1 MPVKAVNYRCRE
13 RDRSIGCRRVHP
25 PVGFP
30 TVGSLDTGCA
40 NSIHDGCSI
49 TSSFLKRLGGLQNE
63 KSRRKYRFILFAAI
77 FLGAGLTVS
86 YLEFVVIRPTPLWEG
101 RYLVPL
107 AGMIVTNAMNSAA
120 LGVERF
126 RSELDLRAGEIETL
140 LALGATQQQAVLK
153 TVQLSASA
161 AMLPAI
167 NMLMVLGIVALP
179 GMMSGQI
186 LAGESPLIA
195 VRYQLLI
202 CFSIA
207 ATAAIV
213 TWVSIQMTQKLYF
226 TKDDQFIRTQDS
238 GD

>member
-49 TSSFLKRLGGLQNE
+49 TSSFKTAWRTSE
-63 KSRRKYRFILFAAI
+63 CRKYRFILFAAI